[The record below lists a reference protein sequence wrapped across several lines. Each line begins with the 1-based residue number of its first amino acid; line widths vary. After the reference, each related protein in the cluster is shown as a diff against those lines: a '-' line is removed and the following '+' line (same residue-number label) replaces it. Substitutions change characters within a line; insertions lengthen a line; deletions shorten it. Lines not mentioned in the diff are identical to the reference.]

1 MPVSYTHLD
10 EAQAM
15 LDGQDS
21 LQQEIDE
28 MTQALA
34 NALND
39 LVPATALDQLQALA
53 EEAHSYQAEDYIQD
67 KNWEV
72 FEEVLGRADALLAS
86 TDPSQEDVTAMI
98 VELTTAMANIRLI
111 PDTSKLEDLIAKTE
125 GNTDAKVMALRKQA
139 IELLAGGMASQ
150 EEVDA
155 LADALETAMKNAN
168 KPSGGDVYKRQV

>member
-1 MPVSYTHLD
+1 
-10 EAQAM
+10 
-15 LDGQDS
+15 
-21 LQQEIDE
+21 
-28 MTQALA
+28 
-34 NALND
+34 
-39 LVPATALDQLQALA
+39 
-53 EEAHSYQAEDYIQD
+53 
-67 KNWEV
+67 
-72 FEEVLGRADALLAS
+72 
-86 TDPSQEDVTAMI
+86 MI

-168 KPSGGDVYKRQV
+168 KPSGGGSSSGGHKGSCLLYTSVSTAICRLHVASATRICVQTGSRNSPRLTWK

>member
-1 MPVSYTHLD
+1 M
-10 EAQAM
+10 
-15 LDGQDS
+15 
-21 LQQEIDE
+21 
-28 MTQALA
+28 
-34 NALND
+34 
-39 LVPATALDQLQALA
+39 A

-168 KPSGGDVYKRQV
+168 KPSGGGSSSGGHKGSSSGSGGDTSYAGEGIASAVVGSSATVGTAAKSVI